1 MSLFI
6 LVTYGLA
13 LTFIFMFCMSQLQ
26 LWTYYRKS
34 KRNKGVNNEPEFP
47 AKWPRVTV
55 QLPIFNEYYV
65 SDRLIDAVSA
75 FDYPVDKLEIQVLDD
90 STDETRDLVMAK
102 VEAVSKQGIDIKHIH
117 RENREGY
124 KAGALQNGLIKAQ
137 GEFIAIFDADF
148 VPNPDFLKY
157 TVPYF
162 EDPNTG
168 LVQTRWEHF
177 NKDYS
182 IFTKAQALA
191 LDNHFEVEQTGRNEG
206 NFFLNFNGTAGI
218 WRKATIED
226 AGGWQYDTLTEDLDL
241 SYRAQLKDWHFR
253 FLKDLGSPAELP
265 VELNSIK
272 SQQFRWNKGA
282 AETAKKL
289 YPTILRSKIPFSH
302 KLQAFFHLFNS
313 SIFLCILLCALLS
326 LPALVIKNQGH
337 FPLLFKIASF
347 FLLSLLAI
355 CLIYFDAFRQQY
367 RNSWKAAKDFL
378 AIFPLFLC
386 ISMGM
391 SMHNGMAVLKGFMGF
406 ESAFIRTP
414 KFNLRSIQD
423 QWQGKKYLKGSIG
436 WSSMFE
442 GLLSLYFIGG
452 IILGFQ
458 FGDFGLMPFHLM
470 LTIGFGSVF
479 IATLYHSFS
488 VQKQ

>member
-6 LVTYGLA
+6 LVIYGLA
-13 LTFIFMFCMSQLQ
+13 LTFIFLFCMSQLHV
-26 LWTYYRKS
+26 WTYYRKS
-34 KRNKGVNNEPEFP
+34 KRSKASSQKPEEPGQ
-47 AKWPRVTV
+47 WPLVTV

-65 SDRLIDAVSA
+65 ADRLIDSVSA
-75 FDYPVDKLEIQVLDD
+75 FDYPADKLEIQVLDD
-90 STDETRDLVMAK
+90 STDETRELIEAK
-102 VEAVSKQGIDIKHIH
+102 VKSVRGLGIDIKHIH
-117 RENREGY
+117 RQNREGY
-124 KAGALQNGLIKAQ
+124 KAGALQNGLKQAN

-148 VPNPDFLKY
+148 VPNPDFLKA

-162 EDPNTG
+162 NDPKTG
-168 LVQTRWEHF
+168 MVQTRWEHF

-226 AGGWQYDTLTEDLDL
+226 AGGWHYDTLTEDLDL
-241 SYRAQLKDWHFR
+241 SYRAQLKHWHFR
-253 FLKDLGSPAELP
+253 FLKDSGSPAELP

-289 YPTILRSKIPFSH
+289 FPTILRSKIPFSY
-302 KLQAFFHLFNS
+302 KIQAFFHLFNS

-337 FPLLFKIASF
+337 FPLLFEMASF

-355 CLIYFDAFRQQY
+355 CLIYFDAFRQKY
-367 RNSWKAAKDFL
+367 KNSWKAFKDFMG
-378 AIFPLFLC
+378 IFPLFLC

-391 SMHNGMAVLKGFMGF
+391 SLHNGMAVIKGFMGHK
-406 ESAFIRTP
+406 SPFIRTP
-414 KFNLRSIQD
+414 KFNLRSLQD
-423 QWQGKKYLKGSIG
+423 SWQGKKYLKANLS
-436 WSSMFE
+436 WSSLVE
-442 GLLSLYFIGG
+442 GLLSLYFIAG
-452 IILGFQ
+452 IIMSFRL
-458 FGDFGLMPFHLM
+458 GDFDLLPFHLM

-479 IATLYHSFS
+479 LATVYHSLS
-488 VQKQ
+488 ILK